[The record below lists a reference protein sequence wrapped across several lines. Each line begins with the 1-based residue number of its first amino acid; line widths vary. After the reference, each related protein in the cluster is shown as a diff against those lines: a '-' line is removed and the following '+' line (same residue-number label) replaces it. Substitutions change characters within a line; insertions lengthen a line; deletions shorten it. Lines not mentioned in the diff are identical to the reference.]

1 MRTLLLLSIALLP
14 VQAADLLVGAASD
27 LGPITEKLAPAASQA
42 LGTRVRFT
50 LASSG
55 ALAQQVANA
64 APFDVF
70 LSANESYVSDAV
82 KKGYLD
88 PSTVVVYAYGRIAL
102 WSKSGSIRSIED
114 LGKTEVLHV
123 AIANPEHAP
132 YGIAARQA
140 LENRKLWRAVEPKLV
155 YGENVAQALQF
166 AESGNAEAVIT
177 SWTLLKGRSILLPQ
191 EWHAPIRQTGGVL
204 KSSSQPD
211 AARRFLKFL
220 TSPEGKKILSEGG
233 LFGP

>member
-1 MRTLLLLSIALLP
+1 MKALFVFLALF
-14 VQAADLLVGAASD
+14 QAHAADLLVGAASD
-27 LGPITEKLAPAASQA
+27 LGPITEKLAPAASKA
-42 LGTRVRFT
+42 LGAQVRFT

-55 ALAQQVANA
+55 ALAQQVYNA
-64 APFDVF
+64 APFDIF
-70 LSANESYVSDAV
+70 LSANETYVTDAV

-88 PSTVVVYAYGRIAL
+88 PSTVVVYAFGRIAL
-102 WSKSGSIRSIED
+102 WSKGGLVRSLED
-114 LGKTEVLHV
+114 LRKPEILHV

-140 LENRKLWRAVEPKLV
+140 LENRNLWKAVEPKLV

-166 AESGNAEAVIT
+166 AESRNAEAVIT
-177 SWTLLKGRSILLPQ
+177 SWTMLQGRGILLPQ
-191 EWHAPIRQTGGVL
+191 EWHAPIRQAGGVL

-220 TSPEGKKILSEGG
+220 ASPEGKKILSEGG
-233 LFGP
+233 LFPP